1 MFRNNIYIFRAN
13 ILNWILSKVYYI
25 NSGKLLIY
33 FVHISFFNYPYN
45 LTIISKKDGQLFSH
59 INNGILSAIDC

>member
-45 LTIISKKDGQLFSH
+45 LTIISEKGGQLFSH
-59 INNGILSAIDC
+59 INNVILSAIDC